1 MYSQIHEWFADK
13 VGGEIFTCFDLWHF
27 IYMAIIFGSMIA
39 TICLL
44 RNKSER
50 AKQRAVN
57 IAISIAFGL
66 YMFDFFAMP
75 LAYGAVDV
83 DKLPFHACTSMCIMS
98 FWSRHNKFLS
108 RFKTQFTLIGLVAS
122 LIYVVYP
129 AGVMW
134 YSIHPLSYRVWQT
147 ILFHGAMVVYGV
159 LAIVF
164 GDVKLEWKKCYKDL
178 GVLLVLT
185 AWALLGNAVYSGEW
199 PSGQVSY
206 NWFFVKMDPF
216 GLLPLDIAPYLA
228 PVVSVVALFAANMA
242 IYAIYFG
249 IKKLCG
255 KKADA
260 KASE

>member
-13 VGGEIFTCFDLWHF
+13 VGGEIFTCFGLWHF

-98 FWSRHNKFLS
+98 FWS
-108 RFKTQFTLIGLVAS
+108 
-122 LIYVVYP
+122 
-129 AGVMW
+129 
-134 YSIHPLSYRVWQT
+134 
-147 ILFHGAMVVYGV
+147 
-159 LAIVF
+159 
-164 GDVKLEWKKCYKDL
+164 
-178 GVLLVLT
+178 
-185 AWALLGNAVYSGEW
+185 
-199 PSGQVSY
+199 
-206 NWFFVKMDPF
+206 
-216 GLLPLDIAPYLA
+216 
-228 PVVSVVALFAANMA
+228 
-242 IYAIYFG
+242 
-249 IKKLCG
+249 
-255 KKADA
+255 
-260 KASE
+260 